1 MSYPTLVTPWTIA
14 HRLSVHGISQARIPE
29 WVVISSSRDLPDQG
43 SNSNLLHCRQIFL
56 HLSDPGS
63 HLLPL
68 SEISYLITY
77 FVPVFYS
84 HQFSNYSILWTPTG
98 CLTIQFCSDTNY
110 LELASGFTDLKALSQ
125 RPFPLQRPVASIRSQ
140 VTSTSVWLGYKFEG
154 SLKPLLR
161 FDNFLGQC
169 N

>member
-1 MSYPTLVTPWTIA
+1 MTPWTIA
-14 HRLSVHGISQARIPE
+14 RRLSVHGISQARILE
-29 WVVISSSRDLPDQG
+29 WVVISSSRDFPDPGIKLKSPAFQAD
-43 SNSNLLHCRQIFL
+43 SL
-56 HLSDPGS
+56 HLSDQGS

-77 FVPVFYS
+77 FVPLFYS
-84 HQFSNYSILWTPTG
+84 HQFSNYSILWTPTV
-98 CLTIQFCSDTNY
+98 CLTIQFCSDTNC
-110 LELASGFTDLKALSQ
+110 LELALDFADLKALSQ

-140 VTSTSVWLGYKFEG
+140 VTSTSVWLGYKFKG